1 MLPQGINLWSGVKE
15 TEGNVCISM
24 ILFTGPHV
32 LCTSGRCVEREDTLR
47 QERLLQGLWRASSET
62 QSLVGQKAISSVSQF
77 ASNSEVA
84 QERVGSA
91 QL

>member
-47 QERLLQGLWRASSET
+47 QDRLLQGLWRASSEVCGT
-62 QSLVGQKAISSVSQF
+62 EGHQFCLSV
-77 ASNSEVA
+77 
-84 QERVGSA
+84 R
-91 QL
+91 L